1 MKSKLLLLLIFCCA
15 FLLVS
20 CGPGQLLGPTIT
32 PSPTNTSTPTPTNTP
47 SPTPTSTPTQIPTST
62 PLPIPTLISGTT
74 LDQACQIYV
83 SGIDQLFKDLEIPE
97 TLYSQQPVRS
107 DEDFD
112 VSQYLDILD
121 HLTMKPGYTLD
132 FVYFSDELGSKPLVY
147 ARETSQP
154 SFSTYEEYLEYID
167 DPDIYERSYSTL
179 KHAYDFVDYID
190 VDQTPES
197 YLQFIILTVMKD
209 QFYQSWHALYN
220 DYIFLCDSSD
230 LEKVSSEINNF
241 GIESALEN
249 YPNLLND
256 AKQLELSPIV
266 RIDDETVTIRFVLFT
281 KWGGFIEVY
290 YVIDKDNPGMVLD
303 GGDTQLLEFDC
314 GVAF

>member
-1 MKSKLLLLLIFCCA
+1 M
-15 FLLVS
+15 
-20 CGPGQLLGPTIT
+20 
-32 PSPTNTSTPTPTNTP
+32 N
-47 SPTPTSTPTQIPTST
+47 
-62 PLPIPTLISGTT
+62 
-74 LDQACQIYV
+74 
-83 SGIDQLFKDLEIPE
+83 QLFKGLKIPE
-97 TLYSQQPVRS
+97 NLQSQQPARS
-107 DEDFD
+107 DGDFD
-112 VSQYLDILD
+112 VSQYLEVLD

-147 ARETSQP
+147 AREISQP
-154 SFSTYEEYLEYID
+154 SFSTYEEYLEYIN

-179 KHAYDFVDYID
+179 KHAYDFIEYID

-230 LEKVSSEINNF
+230 LEKVSSAIINF
-241 GIESALEN
+241 GSESTLEN
-249 YPNLLND
+249 YPNLMSD
-256 AKQLELSPIV
+256 AKQLELNPIV
-266 RIDDETVTIRFVLFT
+266 RIDDETATIRFVLFT

-290 YVIDKDNPGMVLD
+290 YVIDKENSEVVLD
-303 GGDTQLLEFDC
+303 GGDTQLLEYDC